1 MAVKEEDKKGLLD
14 ELYKR
19 WEREGSTNYIKLTRV
34 PNHIPPGFI
43 NKEVYDQNLV
53 TDELLKN
60 LIDDEL
66 IKSRKVGNDIEIRLT
81 KEGVNFVLFIR
92 STYATKSTNSVLLSI
107 TFIMALIATFT
118 LVLSILSYYLYVNQL
133 GISVAQLGI
142 STAQLGHSLNNTGI
156 INASSQLLSS
166 SSNTSSLDI
175 VAYSV
180 WAIIVIIIVFLGI
193 IAYRLYNL
201 NK

>member
-19 WEREGSTNYIKLTRV
+19 WEKEGSTNYIKLTRV
-34 PNHIPPGFI
+34 PNCIPPGFI

-60 LIDDEL
+60 LSDDKL

-81 KEGVNFVLFIR
+81 KDGVNFVLFIR

-107 TFIMALIATFT
+107 TFVMALIAVFT

-142 STAQLGHSLNNTGI
+142 SAAQLGHSLNNTGL

-166 SSNTSSLDI
+166 SSNTSSLNI
-175 VAYSV
+175 VVYSV
-180 WAIIVIIIVFLGI
+180 WAIIVIIIIFLGL
-193 IAYRLYNL
+193 IAYRLYNM

>member
-19 WEREGSTNYIKLTRV
+19 WEKEGSTNYIKLTRV
-34 PNHIPPGFI
+34 PNNIPPGFI
-43 NKEVYDQNLV
+43 NKEVYNQNLV

-60 LIDDEL
+60 LSDDKL
-66 IKSRKVGNDIEIRLT
+66 IKNRKVGKDIEIRLT

-107 TFIMALIATFT
+107 TFVMALIAAFT

-142 STAQLGHSLNNTGI
+142 SAAQLGHSLNNTGL
-156 INASSQLLSS
+156 INASSQLLLS
-166 SSNTSSLDI
+166 SSNTSSLNI

-193 IAYRLYNL
+193 IAYRLYNM